1 MRVFVRPG
9 RGPEAVGEAETQAR
23 AEVETGAGTGGK
35 RDDRTA
41 AGRAGDL
48 PQLVLAGLIAAVVG
62 FFTAFAIVLS
72 GLHAVGADADQAASG
87 LFVLCL
93 GMGVLG
99 IFFSL
104 RYRMP
109 IGITLS
115 TPGAALLVGEGLPSG
130 GYRAAVGAFVLAGV
144 LITVTGLSRRLT
156 GLVNRVPR
164 QLAAGML
171 AGILL
176 PLCTV
181 PVRALAHIPGEAVP
195 VVLVWAAA
203 SRLCARW
210 AVPLATVTAAIVIA
224 LHAPAG
230 GLHLTSLA
238 PHLALTAPRLT
249 LGAAVGIGIPLYLV
263 TMASQNIPGIAV
275 LTSNGYEPPVR
286 PVLVGT
292 GAFSMLGAPASGLP
306 LNLAAITAAMIAG
319 PAAHRDPARRW
330 IAAFANGV
338 GYLVLGFAAAFVTA
352 LSAAASPMLIET
364 VAGLALLGALGN
376 SLGTALS
383 GERHRE
389 AAVVAFLVSAG
400 GQSVAGIGSPFWG
413 LLAGLGF
420 LALRRQREPS
430 GQSDSSE
437 PNQAP

>member
-1 MRVFVRPG
+1 MR
-9 RGPEAVGEAETQAR
+9 ETEAEAAAG
-23 AEVETGAGTGGK
+23 AEADAGAGAAPA
-35 RDDRTA
+35 RT
-41 AGRAGDL
+41 GDL

-62 FFTAFAIVLS
+62 FCTAFAIVLS
-72 GLHAVGADADQAASG
+72 GLRAVGASPDQAASG
-87 LFVLCL
+87 LFVLCV
-93 GMGVLG
+93 GMGVLCLW
-99 IFFSL
+99 FSL

-115 TPGAALLVGEGLPSG
+115 TPGAALLVGSGLPSG
-130 GYRAAVGAFVLAGV
+130 GYRAAVGAFLLAGALV
-144 LITVTGLSRRLT
+144 TVTGLSRRLT
-156 GLVNRVPR
+156 ALVNRVPR

-181 PVRALAHIPGEAVP
+181 PVRALAHMPGDAVP
-195 VVLVWAAA
+195 VVLVWAVA
-203 SRLCARW
+203 SRLCSRW
-210 AVPLATVTAAIVIA
+210 AVPLAAGTVAVVIA
-224 LHAPAG
+224 VRQVSGDAHV
-230 GLHLTSLA
+230 HLTGLA
-238 PHLALTAPRLT
+238 PHLSLTAPRFT

-286 PVLVGT
+286 PVLIGT
-292 GAFSMLGAPASGLP
+292 GAVSMLGAPASGLP

-330 IAAFANGV
+330 IAAVANGA
-338 GYLVLGFAAAFVTA
+338 GYLALGLAAAFVTA

-364 VAGLALLGALGN
+364 VAGLALLGALA
-376 SLGTALS
+376 SSRGTALS

-389 AAVVAFLVSAG
+389 AAVVAFLVSAS

-413 LLAGLGF
+413 LLAGLAF
-420 LALRRQREPS
+420 LLPRRTRRTRRAVAS
-430 GQSDSSE
+430 
-437 PNQAP
+437 NQPT

>member
-1 MRVFVRPG
+1 M
-9 RGPEAVGEAETQAR
+9 R
-23 AEVETGAGTGGK
+23 AEWGGEPV
-35 RDDRTA
+35 RQEGDR
-41 AGRAGDL
+41 GDL
-48 PQLVLAGLIAAVVG
+48 PQLVLAGLIAAIVG

-72 GLHAVGADADQAASG
+72 GLHAVGASSGQAASG
-87 LFVLCL
+87 LFVVCL
-93 GMGVLG
+93 GTGVLG
-99 IFFSL
+99 LWFAV

-115 TPGAALLVGEGLPSG
+115 TPGAALLTGSG
-130 GYRAAVGAFVLAGV
+130 HPDGGFGAAIGAFLLAGALIV
-144 LITVTGLSRRLT
+144 LTGLSRRLT
-156 GLVNRVPR
+156 GLVNAVPR

-181 PVRALAHIPGEAVP
+181 PVRALAHIPGQAAP
-195 VVLVWAAA
+195 VVLVWALA
-203 SRLCARW
+203 SRLWPRW
-210 AVPLATVTAAIVIA
+210 AVPLATVAAAAVIA
-224 LHAPAG
+224 LDPPSG
-230 GLHLTSLA
+230 GLHLVGIA
-238 PHLALTAPRLT
+238 PHLSLTAPRFT

-286 PVLVGT
+286 PVLIGT
-292 GAFSMLGAPASGLP
+292 GAVSMLGAPAAGLP

-330 IAAFANGV
+330 IAAAANAA
-338 GYLVLGFAAAFVTA
+338 GYLLLGIAAAFVTA

-364 VAGLALLGALGN
+364 IAGLALLGALGS
-376 SLGTALS
+376 SLSTALS

-389 AAVVAFLVSAG
+389 AALVAFLVSAS

-413 LLAGLGF
+413 LLAGLAF
-420 LALRRQREPS
+420 LLLRRAGRGAEK
-430 GQSDSSE
+430 D
-437 PNQAP
+437 QAST

>member
-1 MRVFVRPG
+1 MR
-9 RGPEAVGEAETQAR
+9 EAGVGDGVEADDAAKR
-23 AEVETGAGTGGK
+23 AA
-35 RDDRTA
+35 
-41 AGRAGDL
+41 DL

-72 GLHAVGADADQAASG
+72 GLHAVGASSDQAASG

-99 IFFSL
+99 VFFSL

-115 TPGAALLVGEGLPSG
+115 TPGAALLVGSGLPAG
-130 GYRAAVGAFVLAGV
+130 GYRAAVGAFLLAGV

-156 GLVNRVPR
+156 GLVNKVPR

-181 PVRALAHIPGEAVP
+181 PVKALAHMPDEAAP

-203 SRLCARW
+203 SRLCTRW
-210 AVPLATVTAAIVIA
+210 AVPLATATAAIVIV
-224 LHAPAG
+224 LHPPAG
-230 GLHLTSLA
+230 GLHLTGFA
-238 PHLALTAPRLT
+238 PHLSLTAPQFT

-286 PVLVGT
+286 PVLIGT
-292 GAFSMLGAPASGLP
+292 GAFSVLGAPASGLP

-319 PAAHRDPARRW
+319 PAAHLDPARRW
-330 IAAFANGV
+330 IAAVANGV
-338 GYLVLGFAAAFVTA
+338 GYLILGFAAAFVTA
-352 LSAAASPMLIET
+352 LSAAASPMLIEA
-364 VAGLALLGALGN
+364 VAGLALLGALAS
-376 SLGTALS
+376 SLATALS

-389 AAVVAFLVSAG
+389 AAMVAFLVSAS

-420 LALRRQREPS
+420 LALRWKPKVVER
-430 GQSDSSE
+430 
-437 PNQAP
+437 

>member
-1 MRVFVRPG
+1 M
-9 RGPEAVGEAETQAR
+9 
-23 AEVETGAGTGGK
+23 
-35 RDDRTA
+35 
-41 AGRAGDL
+41 RAGDL
-48 PQLVLAGLIAAVVG
+48 PQLILAGLIAAVVG

-72 GLHAVGADADQAASG
+72 GLHAVGASPDQAASG

-99 IFFSL
+99 LCFSL

-115 TPGAALLVGEGLPSG
+115 TPGAALLVGSGLPSG
-130 GYRAAVGAFVLAGV
+130 GYRAAVGAFLLAGA
-144 LITVTGLSRRLT
+144 LITITGLSRRLT
-156 GLVNRVPR
+156 ELVSKVPR

-181 PVRALAHIPGEAVP
+181 PVRALAHIPGSAAP
-195 VVLVWAAA
+195 VVLVWAVA
-203 SRLCARW
+203 SRLCSRW
-210 AVPLATVTAAIVIA
+210 AVPLAIVIA
-224 LHAPAG
+224 LHPPAS
-230 GLHLTSLA
+230 GLHLTGLA
-238 PHLALTAPRLT
+238 PHLSLTAPRFT

-286 PVLVGT
+286 PVLIGT
-292 GAFSMLGAPASGLP
+292 GAVSMLGAPTSGLP

-330 IAAFANGV
+330 IAAVANGV
-338 GYLVLGFAAAFVTA
+338 AYLVLGFAAAFVTA

-364 VAGLALLGALGN
+364 VAGLALLGALGS
-376 SLGTALS
+376 SLATALS
-383 GERHRE
+383 GEQHRE
-389 AAVVAFLVSAG
+389 AAVVAFLVSAS

-420 LALRRQREPS
+420 LALRWKPKVIER
-430 GQSDSSE
+430 
-437 PNQAP
+437 